1 MICQHSHVSK
11 TIHKKHNLQQVWLK
25 YFTPAVL
32 NCSIRG
38 KQEKIQ
44 VHTPELEPCCH
55 LVYSCWTNS
64 NIPQFQHG
72 SLSLPFLL
80 NFSTSTGL
88 YVLQGFCYTLCC
100 KMVKMKTSRTWLSNG
115 SSLWFPLYYLW
126 SLRHGFLNCKINVRI
141 PWI

>member
-1 MICQHSHVSK
+1 MICRHSHVSK
-11 TIHKKHNLQQVWLK
+11 MIHKKHNLQQVWLK

-44 VHTPELEPCCH
+44 VRTPELEPCCH

-72 SLSLPFLL
+72 SLSPHFYLISQLVQVFT
-80 NFSTSTGL
+80 FFKVSAIL
-88 YVLQGFCYTLCC
+88 YVAKWLKWRHPELDYQ
-100 KMVKMKTSRTWLSNG
+100 MVQVSD
-115 SSLWFPLYYLW
+115 
-126 SLRHGFLNCKINVRI
+126 FLFIICEALGMVFLTVKLM
-141 PWI
+141 